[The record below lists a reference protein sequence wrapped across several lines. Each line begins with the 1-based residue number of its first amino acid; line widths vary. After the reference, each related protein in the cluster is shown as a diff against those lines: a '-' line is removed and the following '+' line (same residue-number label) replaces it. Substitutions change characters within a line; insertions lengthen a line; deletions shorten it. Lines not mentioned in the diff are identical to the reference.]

1 MGFGSDYIDAGRS
14 VLDKCNEEA
23 SRRLKRQSTRLEK
36 CGIPEDE
43 LLRTQ
48 QELFAKA
55 RLEQATAEQLQ
66 VTWFQQR
73 LQEHARLQQQQ
84 QQAEGASNA
93 CSTANFSDGAQIHSL
108 INLRHVSSKAAADS
122 DEDYDA
128 E

>member
-48 QELFAKA
+48 QELFAK
-55 RLEQATAEQLQ
+55 